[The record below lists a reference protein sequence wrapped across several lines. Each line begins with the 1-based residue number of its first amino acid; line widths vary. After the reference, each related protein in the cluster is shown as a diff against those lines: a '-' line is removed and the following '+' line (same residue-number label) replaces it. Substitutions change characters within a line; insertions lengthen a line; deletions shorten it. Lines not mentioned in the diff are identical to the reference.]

1 MRNSKI
7 LKIAVILLSIFFVVS
22 FGLSQI
28 IGSDYFKNMF
38 WASTALLAVSLILDL
53 NAWSKLGLDIDK
65 NKSKTIKRS
74 FDDSTTLLVVFF
86 GTLLCLVV
94 LFDTFNHNVMKN
106 NLVII
111 GAFIMTLEF
120 ELFMYLSVWNAKKD
134 TANLLKNNK

>member
-22 FGLSQI
+22 FGLSQV

-38 WASTALLAVSLILDL
+38 WASTALLTVGLILDL

-94 LFDTFNHNVMKN
+94 LFDTLNHNVMKN

>member
-1 MRNSKI
+1 MRNRKI
-7 LKIAVILLSIFFVVS
+7 LKISEILLSIFFVVS

-28 IGSDYFKNMF
+28 IGNDYFKNMF
-38 WASTALLAVSLILDL
+38 WVSTALLTVGLILEL
-53 NAWSKLGLDIDK
+53 NDWSKLGLDLDK

-94 LFDTFNHNVMKN
+94 FFDTFNHDVMKN
-106 NLVII
+106 NFVII
-111 GAFIMTLEF
+111 GTFIMTIEF

>member
-1 MRNSKI
+1 MRNRKI

-28 IGSDYFKNMF
+28 IGNDYFKNMF
-38 WASTALLAVSLILDL
+38 WVSTALLTVGLILEL
-53 NAWSKLGLDIDK
+53 NDWSKLGLDLDK

-94 LFDTFNHNVMKN
+94 LFDTLNHNVMKN

>member
-1 MRNSKI
+1 MKLSVFEGLAAMIVGI
-7 LKIAVILLSIFFVVS
+7 LFIVLAIF
-22 FGLSQI
+22 
-28 IGSDYFKNMF
+28 FKNMF

-94 LFDTFNHNVMKN
+94 LFDTLNHNVMKN

>member
-22 FGLSQI
+22 FGLSQV

-38 WASTALLAVSLILDL
+38 WASTALLAVCLILDL

-94 LFDTFNHNVMKN
+94 LFDTLNHNVMKN

>member
-28 IGSDYFKNMF
+28 IGNDYFKNMF
-38 WASTALLAVSLILDL
+38 WVSTALLTVGLILDL

-94 LFDTFNHNVMKN
+94 LFDTLNHNVMKN

>member
-120 ELFMYLSVWNAKKD
+120 ELFMYLSIWNAKKD

>member
-22 FGLSQI
+22 FGLSQV

-38 WASTALLAVSLILDL
+38 WSSTALLAVGLILDL

-94 LFDTFNHNVMKN
+94 LFDTLNHNVMKN

>member
-28 IGSDYFKNMF
+28 IGNDYFKNMF
-38 WASTALLAVSLILDL
+38 WVSTSLLTVGLILEL

-94 LFDTFNHNVMKN
+94 LFDTLNHNVMKN

>member
-22 FGLSQI
+22 FGLSQV

-38 WASTALLAVSLILDL
+38 WTSTALLAVGLILDL

-94 LFDTFNHNVMKN
+94 LFDTLNHNVMKN

>member
-28 IGSDYFKNMF
+28 IGNDYFKNMF
-38 WASTALLAVSLILDL
+38 WVSTALLTVGLILEL
-53 NAWSKLGLDIDK
+53 NDWSKLGLDLDK

-94 LFDTFNHNVMKN
+94 LFDTLNHNVMKN

>member
-28 IGSDYFKNMF
+28 VGSDYFKNMF
-38 WASTALLAVSLILDL
+38 WASTALLAGSLILDL

-94 LFDTFNHNVMKN
+94 LFDTLNHSVMKN

>member
-28 IGSDYFKNMF
+28 IGNDYFKNMF
-38 WASTALLAVSLILDL
+38 WVSTALLTVGLILEL
-53 NAWSKLGLDIDK
+53 NDWSKLGLDLDK

-94 LFDTFNHNVMKN
+94 FFDTFNHDVMKN

>member
-94 LFDTFNHNVMKN
+94 LFDTLNHNVMKN

-134 TANLLKNNK
+134 IANLLKNNK

>member
-1 MRNSKI
+1 MRNRKI

-28 IGSDYFKNMF
+28 IGNDYFKNMF
-38 WASTALLAVSLILDL
+38 WVSTALLTIGIILEL
-53 NAWSKLGLDIDK
+53 NDWSKLGLDLDK

-94 LFDTFNHNVMKN
+94 FFDTFNHDVMKN
-106 NLVII
+106 NFVII
-111 GAFIMTLEF
+111 GTFIMTIEF

>member
-1 MRNSKI
+1 MRNRKI

-28 IGSDYFKNMF
+28 IGNDYFKNMF
-38 WASTALLAVSLILDL
+38 WVSTALLTISLILEL
-53 NAWSKLGLDIDK
+53 NDWSKLGLDLDK

-94 LFDTFNHNVMKN
+94 LFDTLNHNVMKN

>member
-28 IGSDYFKNMF
+28 IANDYFKNMF
-38 WASTALLAVSLILDL
+38 WVSTALLTVGLILEL
-53 NAWSKLGLDIDK
+53 NDWSKIGLDLDK
-65 NKSKTIKRS
+65 NKSKTITRS

-94 LFDTFNHNVMKN
+94 FFDTFNHDVMKN
-106 NLVII
+106 NFVII
-111 GAFIMTLEF
+111 SGLIKAG
-120 ELFMYLSVWNAKKD
+120 S
-134 TANLLKNNK
+134 